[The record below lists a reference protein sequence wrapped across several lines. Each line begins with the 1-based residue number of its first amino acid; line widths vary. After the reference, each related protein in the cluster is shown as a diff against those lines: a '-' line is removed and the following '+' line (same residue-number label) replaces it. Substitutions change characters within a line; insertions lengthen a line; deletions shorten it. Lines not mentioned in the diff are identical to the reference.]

1 MEQSQKAYP
10 RKVVKLGN
18 SLFVN
23 IPSAII
29 NRLEITSGHYV
40 LVGLSDGIILVKA
53 MEAKLAKKDLK
64 ISYDTTSPEK
74 ETPRKSTTVHGMVLT
89 IIHWKDSVSNDK
101 HLDSFF
107 ILV

>member
-29 NRLEITSGHYV
+29 NRLEITSGQYV
-40 LVGLSDGIILVKA
+40 LVGLSDGIILVKP

-64 ISYDTTSPEK
+64 VSYDTTSPEK
-74 ETPRKSTTVHGMVLT
+74 ETPGKKH
-89 IIHWKDSVSNDK
+89 DSPRDGHDYNPLERLRIK
-101 HLDSFF
+101 
-107 ILV
+107 